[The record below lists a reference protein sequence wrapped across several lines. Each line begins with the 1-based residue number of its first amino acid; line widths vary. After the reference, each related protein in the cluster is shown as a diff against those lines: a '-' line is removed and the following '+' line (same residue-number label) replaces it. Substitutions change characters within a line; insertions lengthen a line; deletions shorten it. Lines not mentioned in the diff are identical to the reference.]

1 MKAVESHVTE
11 SSYRFDLSN
20 KEGLN
25 LRKLILKFL
34 GHDENFGGTVS
45 IADSTC
51 RMFLSEKPYSILL
64 SETTSK

>member
-1 MKAVESHVTE
+1 MKAVESHITE
-11 SSYRFDLSN
+11 SYYRFDLSN
-20 KEGLN
+20 KDGLN

-34 GHDENFGGTVS
+34 GHNENFKGEVS

-51 RMFLSEKPYSILL
+51 KMFLSEKTYTILL